1 MDNSPAVPS
10 PPALR
15 EPVTFSAAGVT
26 VDDTVLLHPVTC
38 TLAER
43 RISIIGANGSGKSTF
58 IRLIN
63 GLTTATTGRVTVD
76 GLDVARRGR
85 QVRRKVGFLFSDPDN
100 QIIMPTVAEDIA
112 FSLRGTGLDRN
123 ATRQAVSEALA
134 DVGLSG
140 KEEQS
145 PHLLSGGEKQML
157 ALASVT
163 ALRPAVIVADEPTG
177 LLDLVNR
184 NRLREKFRALPQQL
198 IVVTHDLELAA
209 DADRTLCIDDGRVI
223 DDGAPSDVIAAYTAR
238 MDIRAREV
246 GNR

>member
-1 MDNSPAVPS
+1 
-10 PPALR
+10 
-15 EPVTFSAAGVT
+15 
-26 VDDTVLLHPVTC
+26 
-38 TLAER
+38 
-43 RISIIGANGSGKSTF
+43 
-58 IRLIN
+58 
-63 GLTTATTGRVTVD
+63 
-76 GLDVARRGR
+76 
-85 QVRRKVGFLFSDPDN
+85 
-100 QIIMPTVAEDIA
+100 
-112 FSLRGTGLDRN
+112 
-123 ATRQAVSEALA
+123 
-134 DVGLSG
+134 
-140 KEEQS
+140 
-145 PHLLSGGEKQML
+145 ML